1 MESACRAT
9 GAADAV
15 SWGRVDTSL
24 CLSCGRAALLLGALA
39 AWLPSCKKPAEA
51 DPPAPVLSVPPEPPP
66 APRPPPPPPSARE
79 EVKKPLQML
88 KFAFTSG
95 VKAKEAVDELTE
107 APAGKRVYA
116 HMTFRN
122 TNREA
127 RSVRVIFRVNG
138 DRRTMLD
145 LKVEPAQSYRTWAF
159 NTLKET
165 DRTGELTLEVTD
177 EDGKHLYGDRLPIK
191 ATKGKLG
198 GCCPTI
204 HPSASRLQTPLIR
217 GKSTSLGPSG

>member
-1 MESACRAT
+1 M
-9 GAADAV
+9 G
-15 SWGRVDTSL
+15 TSFS
-24 CLSCGRAALLLGALA
+24 LSCGRGALLLGALA
-39 AWLPSCKKPAEA
+39 AWLLSCKKPAEA
-51 DPPAPVLSVPPEPPP
+51 DPPAPVLSVPPDPPP
-66 APRPPPPPPSARE
+66 APRPPPASSARE
-79 EVKKPLQML
+79 EVKKPIQML

-116 HMTFRN
+116 HMTFKN
-122 TNREA
+122 PNREA

-191 ATKGKLG
+191 AAKGKLG

-204 HPSASRLQTPLIR
+204 HPSASRLPTPSTR
-217 GKSTSLGPSG
+217 GKRASPGPSG